1 MAIRSYNV
9 IELCAGVHGLGLGI
23 NIAEPRARS
32 IAHVEREAS
41 AAATLVARMEAGELA
56 PAPIWSDVTTFDAR
70 GWSGRVHC
78 VASGDPCQPNSVA
91 GNRLGS
97 DDDRFLIEHV
107 VRIYGESGADRL
119 FRENVTENADG
130 QLAALVPPLE
140 AMGCRIAAGIFSAA
154 EVGASHRRERLFI
167 MADRKGGG
175 CRIVGDAARSRGRG
189 HPDGGDAAMA
199 NTDGAGFHVGGNR
212 SLESNNAHAGTSL
225 TDATVRGEL
234 WATPKAISGGANSK
248 RDDRGA
254 GGPDLQEQVTNWE
267 LTTWPT
273 PRARDHK
280 GGGPTTE
287 RADGRTR
294 LDQLDYAAEQW
305 KSSSPP
311 VQPTA
316 DGPPSSPPRRVLNPQ
331 FVEWLM
337 GWPIGWT
344 DLEPVETGLSH
355 WLPRMRGYLSALC
368 SRPADRQNSLFWGI
382 IYLTPETLSGRYLLV
397 MGITLWFEGEI
408 RCQRKPKSTKAIS
421 TA

>member
-199 NTDGAGFHVGGNR
+199 NTDGAGFHVGGEPLARVEQCTCGDQPDRCDCAGRTLGNPEGDQRR
-212 SLESNNAHAGTSL
+212 SKQQAGRSGSGRAGPSRASNQLGIDDVANAESARPQGRGADDGTRGR
-225 TDATVRGEL
+225 TDAAGPAGL
-234 WATPKAISGGANSK
+234 CGGTMEIIFAP
-248 RDDRGA
+248 G
-254 GGPDLQEQVTNWE
+254 
-267 LTTWPT
+267 
-273 PRARDHK
+273 
-280 GGGPTTE
+280 
-287 RADGRTR
+287 
-294 LDQLDYAAEQW
+294 
-305 KSSSPP
+305 
-311 VQPTA
+311 
-316 DGPPSSPPRRVLNPQ
+316 
-331 FVEWLM
+331 
-337 GWPIGWT
+337 
-344 DLEPVETGLSH
+344 
-355 WLPRMRGYLSALC
+355 
-368 SRPADRQNSLFWGI
+368 PADRRWPSILSAAPGLEPAICRMADGLAHRVDRLRACGNGVVSLAAAYAWVSLGA
-382 IYLTPETLSGRYLLV
+382 LLETSRSA
-397 MGITLWFEGEI
+397 E
-408 RCQRKPKSTKAIS
+408 
-421 TA
+421 